1 MRSAVAEV
9 TERARCYG
17 VAVALICDACREEI
31 ALLTPLDVNSHPL
44 PSTFTPRF
52 EDRIRYSAEVH
63 CTQSCKKRLYPQRY
77 KTRR

>member
-1 MRSAVAEV
+1 VAEV

-17 VAVALICDACREEI
+17 VNLALFCEACREEI
-31 ALLTPLDVNSHPL
+31 DLLSPINLDRPMT
-44 PSTFTPRF
+44 TFTPVF